1 MKKEDSF
8 KNSKVII
15 LSIIIILVILIT
27 PQVIAMPPP
36 SVTSTQLDK
45 YDGSSNVIW
54 QKSDMGFTLKEQ
66 HYLAIGSG
74 RGDGAMR
81 VYSTTDE
88 IHEYTF
94 LTDHWKK
101 IDFGDAFLLNSGIAI
116 GNVRND
122 GKDRVYVTKYSVHEY
137 YYDSNSWIGGKVRD
151 TSIIDE
157 GLIMGDGHNDGV
169 NRIYISDR
177 EGVAELSYNYGDW
190 DLSRINSQPYAK
202 LTITDGRNDGILRL
216 YAAINNH
223 VYEYSWS
230 GKGWQ
235 AEDLAV
241 FNIYNDMY
249 SITAGNGRNDGKN
262 RIYVSGDSKYPN
274 NGAIY
279 ELSYD
284 NHRWQYINVSD
295 SVSVNHMIVANGRND
310 GKNRLYTGSSK
321 GIGEYTYNGKWVKT
335 SNVETN
341 FNVNDL
347 AIGNGR
353 NDGINRI
360 YVTGNDNHIYEYTTL
375 NFGQVTSPFNGYVEG
390 VATVSTLAKKEG
402 FEQEQ
407 GEITDWWLISAIL
420 AILMLGG
427 SSSYLWTKSSL
438 KIVLQQTTVQADGES
453 TLPVK
458 VQFVNGFG
466 QIIKYPQDK
475 DVKIIAVSGMVENVV
490 IPANKGFA
498 EAVLTS
504 SEECGPVTIT
514 AISDKKKVTAHVT
527 FEVKGTGVC
536 IHCGKEVHEGE
547 KFCESCGKPL
557 RA

>member
-15 LSIIIILVILIT
+15 LPIIIILVILIM

-36 SVTSTQLDK
+36 SVTSEQLDK

-54 QKSDMGFTLKEQ
+54 QKSDMGFTLEEQ

-74 RGDGAMR
+74 RGDGVMR
-81 VYSTTDE
+81 IYSTTDE

-137 YYDSNSWIGGKVRD
+137 YYDSNSWVGGKVRD

-157 GLIMGDGHNDGV
+157 GLVIGDLHNDGV
-169 NRIYISDR
+169 YRIYITDR
-177 EGVAELSYNYGDW
+177 DGVAELSYNYGDW
-190 DLSRINSQPYAK
+190 DLSRINNQPYAK
-202 LTITDGRNDGILRL
+202 LTIADGRNDGILRL

-230 GKGWQ
+230 GRGWQ
-235 AEDLAV
+235 VEDLAV

-249 SITAGNGRNDGKN
+249 SIAAGNGRNDGKN
-262 RIYVSGDSKYPN
+262 RIYVSGDSKDPN

-284 NHRWQYINVSD
+284 NQRWQYIAVSD

-310 GKNRLYTGSSK
+310 GKNHLYTGNSK

-360 YVTGNDNHIYEYTTL
+360 YVTGNDNHIYEYTL
-375 NFGQVTSPFNGYVEG
+375 NVEKVTPTENTEIIPTVIDITTSPTTTPISTTEKPYLENKKTLMEYIKENIWIVQILTFLFGGGVLIGRLDKYNSKKREKDALKNRLNDFISFWGNSDKLTITNKQKELNKMGNKINDLKIEKLPQDIVDKTHHIRDEVLELSETTIYNDEG
-390 VATVSTLAKKEG
+390 ENKKE
-402 FEQEQ
+402 FEER
-407 GEITDWWLISAIL
+407 GNKLLDEAKDL
-420 AILMLGG
+420 
-427 SSSYLWTKSSL
+427 L
-438 KIVLQQTTVQADGES
+438 KKL
-453 TLPVK
+453 
-458 VQFVNGFG
+458 
-466 QIIKYPQDK
+466 
-475 DVKIIAVSGMVENVV
+475 
-490 IPANKGFA
+490 
-498 EAVLTS
+498 
-504 SEECGPVTIT
+504 
-514 AISDKKKVTAHVT
+514 
-527 FEVKGTGVC
+527 
-536 IHCGKEVHEGE
+536 
-547 KFCESCGKPL
+547 
-557 RA
+557 